1 MIHWICLFI
10 LTKWGHWRSVLR
22 TPTISDG
29 TLFEHV
35 ALMGVEFIF
44 VQFSCSP
51 KFKTVFNNWVD

>member
-1 MIHWICLFI
+1 MMIHWICLFI

-44 VQFSCSP
+44 VQFSS
-51 KFKTVFNNWVD
+51 VQL